1 MTTLMQ
7 ASHQWSSRPDDERF
21 TSLTA
26 MRSHFETIR
35 NQSAEKVV
43 PSRRL
48 HALPTPDNKGIEI
61 VGPNGHGYS
70 PTHWSFSQVAALS
83 EAPAGYLRTLP
94 SPIAADCINYGLQYK
109 RNIEDVGVL
118 LQKNGDSVLRA
129 ATGPRYGR
137 VWNADLLDHL
147 VQRFGNGI
155 DGDWKVPGEFGKAVE
170 VSKANTTLF
179 AGDRDMFVFL
189 ADEQH
194 RIELPNRRNGQSGAL
209 SRGFFL
215 WNSEVGSATF
225 GLATFLFDYV
235 CCNRIVWGAEEFSEI
250 RIRHTASAPDR
261 YLDEMRPALIAYA
274 NGTASSVVKAID
286 DARAA
291 RLDDV
296 DEFLANR
303 FGKRMVQPLKLIHK
317 AEEDRP
323 IETRWDV
330 VTAATAYA
338 RSIEHQDARVDLERQ
353 AGALLAA

>member
-137 VWNADLLDHL
+137 VWNADLLD
-147 VQRFGNGI
+147 
-155 DGDWKVPGEFGKAVE
+155 
-170 VSKANTTLF
+170 
-179 AGDRDMFVFL
+179 
-189 ADEQH
+189 
-194 RIELPNRRNGQSGAL
+194 
-209 SRGFFL
+209 
-215 WNSEVGSATF
+215 
-225 GLATFLFDYV
+225 
-235 CCNRIVWGAEEFSEI
+235 
-250 RIRHTASAPDR
+250 RHTASAPDR
-261 YLDEMRPALIAYA
+261 YLDEMRPALVAYA